1 MLAGVGISMALPA
14 PSAAGLNAAPPA
26 LLGRSAGVLNTLQQ
40 LGQAVGVAV
49 VTVVFDAHGSLD
61 SPAQTLSG
69 YKPALVT
76 AATISLLGALGSPG
90 DLASAPRP
98 DAGGSRLDRRASA
111 RDQPFVSSSASMT
124 RMPLGPRT

>member
-1 MLAGVGISMALPA
+1 MALPA

-40 LGQAVGVAV
+40 LGQAAGVAV

-69 YKPALVT
+69 YEPALVT
-76 AATISLLGALGSPG
+76 AATISLLGAIAALGISHHRRTATVEDP
-90 DLASAPRP
+90 APVEESVN
-98 DAGGSRLDRRASA
+98 AAA
-111 RDQPFVSSSASMT
+111 
-124 RMPLGPRT
+124 